1 MPTTLHL
8 GVTEQPYV
16 DSHEGTT
23 TGDVAEILEAKYGLF
38 SAFYAVHQQDVA
50 DAMANGMA
58 GMLEKIMG
66 GGPAPDDPFKAGMDD
81 VETLFKTFLFT
92 GEAERVGIPG
102 TPTKASLKR
111 KSSRFKTGRNPA
123 AYRPSFIDTGLMEA
137 SFKSWVD
144 NAISWRAAAAAYQEG
159 Y

>member
-1 MPTTLHL
+1 MSRPILQASRGLAFAAAFAL
-8 GVTEQPYV
+8 GAWIAPALADPKVLATV
-16 DSHEGTT
+16 DGSPIT
-23 TGDVAEILEAKYGLF
+23 D
-38 SAFYAVHQQDVA
+38 SDVA

-58 GMLEKIMG
+58 GMLENIMG

-81 VETLFKTFLFT
+81 VETLFKTFLLT
-92 GEAERVGIPG
+92 GDAERVGIPG

-111 KSSRFKTGRNPA
+111 KSSRFKTGINPDG
-123 AYRPSFIDTGLMEA
+123 YRPSFIDTGLMEA

-144 NAISWRAAAAAYQEG
+144 NAISWRAAAAAYQGG